1 MRFGKAARILRRR
14 EFLAVQQRGE
24 RLFAGKLVVL
34 ALHAGG
40 TRPRIGIT
48 VPGKV
53 ANAVIRNRIKRWV
66 REAFRAVAADLPP
79 VDLVVIARSGA
90 RRDRPR
96 RRPGGARGRP
106 RPAGPRGGAVS
117 RHEPGRAAARGRGAR
132 LPVARVSPL
141 LPPSCR
147 FYPSCSAYAVTAL
160 QRHGAVTWELAR
172 GAAAWRAATR
182 STRAASTRSRR
193 EILAKKKAGTS

>member
-34 ALHAGG
+34 ALPAGG
-40 TRPRIGIT
+40 KGPRIGVT
-48 VPGKV
+48 VSGKV

-90 RRDRPR
+90 AEIGQDGAHAALSAARDRLA
-96 RRPGGARGRP
+96 PGKAR
-106 RPAGPRGGAVS
+106 
-117 RHEPGRAAARGRGAR
+117 
-132 LPVARVSPL
+132 
-141 LPPSCR
+141 
-147 FYPSCSAYAVTAL
+147 
-160 QRHGAVTWELAR
+160 
-172 GAAAWRAATR
+172 
-182 STRAASTRSRR
+182 
-193 EILAKKKAGTS
+193 